1 VGVQLAANILIVD
14 DNPSKLVGL
23 EAILIPLRQRIV
35 KAGSGR
41 EALRMLLREDFA
53 LILLDVRMGDM
64 DGFETAALIRQ
75 RRASEHTPII
85 FLTAF
90 EQAELDMA
98 RGYSLGAVDFIF
110 SPVVPEVLRAKAA
123 VFVELHHKTA
133 EVRELYAAAQESS
146 RSKSEFLNMAAHEL
160 RTPLSVVSGYLALM
174 AEGSLGAAPQT
185 WQMPLEML
193 NLKTGELNRIVDD
206 LLLASRMDVGSLP
219 EKTLVFDL
227 RDAARAALKRIEPRA
242 MLLKAATSLEAVED
256 PLLVEADPEH
266 IGRILDNLLNNALT
280 YCAATPAVAV
290 TVANPQS
297 PCVSVRDNGVG
308 IPAEKREVVFERFV
322 RLDDKALGLVPGTGL
337 GLYISRE
344 LAKRHG
350 GSLELEDTP
359 SGRGSLFTL
368 RLPVAQTTERN
379 GDGQP
384 TNGRPRLRLYRGADE
399 ASSPAAPDAPTTGAA
414 STPAVSTP
422 PAVTGRQT
430 RRAPPPA
437 RQGRL
442 YPPAGCAGRG

>member
-1 VGVQLAANILIVD
+1 MGELKANILVVD
-14 DNPSKLVGL
+14 DNPSKLVAL
-23 EAILIPLRQRIV
+23 EAILAPLHQRVV

-41 EALRMLLREDFA
+41 EALRLLLREDFA

-123 VFVELHHKTA
+123 VFVELHQKTA
-133 EVRELYAAAQESS
+133 EVRELYSAAQESS

-160 RTPLSVVSGYLALM
+160 RTPLSVVSGYLALL
-174 AEGSLGAAPQT
+174 AEGSLGTAPQT

-193 NLKTGELNRIVDD
+193 NAKTGELNRIVDD
-206 LLLASRMDVGSLP
+206 LLLASRMDVGSLS
-219 EKTLVFDL
+219 ERTLTFDL

-242 MLLKAATSLEAVED
+242 LLLKADVSLQTANQ

-266 IGRILDNLLNNALT
+266 VGRILDNLLNNALT
-280 YCAATPAVAV
+280 YCASTPVVALSV
-290 TVANPQS
+290 NDPQS
-297 PCVSVRDNGVG
+297 PRLSVRDNGVG
-308 IPAEKREVVFERFV
+308 IPEEKREVVFERFV
-322 RLDDKALGLVPGTGL
+322 RLDDPAIGPVPGTGL

-344 LAKRHG
+344 LARRHG
-350 GSLELEDTP
+350 GSLELEDVPHGT
-359 SGRGSLFTL
+359 GSEFTL
-368 RLPVAQTTERN
+368 RLPVARTAEPIGN
-379 GDGQP
+379 GRAITG
-384 TNGRPRLRLYRGADE
+384 NGRPRLHLHRGGAEEPADRE
-399 ASSPAAPDAPTTGAA
+399 A
-414 STPAVSTP
+414 
-422 PAVTGRQT
+422 
-430 RRAPPPA
+430 RRAESAPSNQP
-437 RQGRL
+437 G
-442 YPPAGCAGRG
+442 